1 MSDLDDDLLALAGAD
16 SGSEEN
22 DNVVKRAASEGGPRK
37 RLKTGSSDED
47 EDEGDDDNDEAFD
60 EDDAGEDENDEEVN
74 DSRTYDD
81 EDEEEEDELVNP
93 YPLEGKYKDEEDR
106 ERLLDMDE
114 IEREQTLFER
124 SQEMDRYNEKKYL
137 RQRLK
142 QAQGT
147 EKKTRTSSRQ
157 ATLGARS
164 SKMDKLSELRK
175 QRERKSRKAAAEDY
189 EDEEEEE
196 EDEEEELDDVEEE
209 AYGDDEVVW
218 GSGKSKFRPKSF
230 EKATAADINKI
241 KIGRSFLSK
250 YLYYR
255 NFAEVVSRAFGKINV
270 GMDRRTRRPMYRVVQ
285 IEEVVTY
292 PQKQYQVGE
301 TRTDMYLLVS
311 QNRQQT
317 KEFPFTVFSDGDIFP
332 EEFERYLQELSKT
345 NEDPPYVDDVNEKA
359 EEIHR
364 LMNSGLTNQDIDEMI
379 SRKQKM
385 KNGMRAYDAVYEK
398 SKAMDELRVA
408 KQEGNAERIR
418 ELSDRIKKMD
428 EILLKDNE
436 RASKSSLTSMSK
448 VNERNRKLNQTNVRK
463 AELKSM
469 KKVNESVE
477 GDAFSRLK
485 TNSRMFYKDLAK
497 EENQKALHDARA
509 NYDTMIA
516 EKNEKE
522 AKIATSTY
530 REMGVF
536 DKLIALIDLNIVPT
550 LQWWLSTS
558 LCISTQ

>member
-550 LQWWLSTS
+550 LQ
-558 LCISTQ
+558 

>member
-209 AYGDDEVVW
+209 AYRDDEVVW

-408 KQEGNAERIR
+408 KQEGNVERIR

-485 TNSRMFYKDLAK
+485 TNSRIFYKDLAK

-550 LQWWLSTS
+550 LQ
-558 LCISTQ
+558 

>member
-22 DNVVKRAASEGGPRK
+22 DNVAKRAGLDDGPRK
-37 RLKTGSSDED
+37 RLKTDSSED
-47 EDEGDDDNDEAFD
+47 EEEGAE
-60 EDDAGEDENDEEVN
+60 GEN
-74 DSRTYDD
+74 DD
-81 EDEEEEDELVNP
+81 EDEEADFEEEEAGDDDADVDDSKVYEEEEEEEELTNP

-124 SQEMDRYNEKKYL
+124 SQEMDRYNEKIYL

-157 ATLGARS
+157 AAQGGRS
-164 SKMDKLSELRK
+164 SKLDKLSELRK
-175 QRERKSRKAAAEDY
+175 QRERKSRKAADDY
-189 EDEEEEE
+189 ESEEEEE
-196 EDEEEELDDVEEE
+196 EEEEEIEDDEE
-209 AYGDDEVVW
+209 AYGEDEVVW
-218 GSGKSKFRPKSF
+218 GSGKSKYRPRSF
-230 EKATAADINKI
+230 EKASAAHINKI

-255 NFAEVVSRAFGKINV
+255 NFGESVSKAFGRINV

-285 IEEVVTY
+285 IEGVVTY
-292 PQKQYQVGE
+292 PQKQYLVGE

-317 KEFPFTVFSDGDIFP
+317 KEFPFTVFSDGDILQ
-332 EEFERYLQELSKT
+332 EEYDRYLQELGKT
-345 NEDPPYVDDVNEKA
+345 NEDPPYVDDVNDKA
-359 EEIHR
+359 EELHR
-364 LMNSGLTNQDIDEMI
+364 LMNSGLSNQDIDEMI
-379 SRKQKM
+379 SRKQRM

-408 KQEGNAERIR
+408 RQEGNVARVKELTERVR
-418 ELSDRIKKMD
+418 EMD
-428 EILLKDNE
+428 LILLKDNE

-448 VNERNRKLNQTNVRK
+448 VNERNRKLNQANVRK

-469 KKVNESVE
+469 KKGSEAVE

-485 TNSRMFYKDLAK
+485 TNAKVFYKELAN
-497 EENQKALHDARA
+497 EENQKALQDARA

-516 EKNEKE
+516 EKNEIE

-536 DKLIALIDLNIVPT
+536 DKLIAQVDVNIVP
-550 LQWWLSTS
+550 S
-558 LCISTQ
+558 L

>member
-157 ATLGARS
+157 ATSGARS

-255 NFAEVVSRAFGKINV
+255 NFAEVVSRSFGKINV

-408 KQEGNAERIR
+408 KQEGNVERIR

-536 DKLIALIDLNIVPT
+536 DKLIASIDLNIVPT
-550 LQWWLSTS
+550 LQ
-558 LCISTQ
+558 

>member
-408 KQEGNAERIR
+408 KQEGNVERIR

-485 TNSRMFYKDLAK
+485 SRMFYKDLAK

-550 LQWWLSTS
+550 LQ
-558 LCISTQ
+558 

>member
-209 AYGDDEVVW
+209 AYGEDEVVW

-550 LQWWLSTS
+550 LQ
-558 LCISTQ
+558 

>member
-1 MSDLDDDLLALAGAD
+1 MLADLDDDLLALAGAD

-209 AYGDDEVVW
+209 AYRDDEVVW

-408 KQEGNAERIR
+408 KQEGNVERIR

-550 LQWWLSTS
+550 LQ
-558 LCISTQ
+558 

>member
-209 AYGDDEVVW
+209 AYRDDEVVW

-408 KQEGNAERIR
+408 KQEGNVERIR

>member
-408 KQEGNAERIR
+408 KQEGNVERIR

-550 LQWWLSTS
+550 LQ
-558 LCISTQ
+558 

>member
-16 SGSEEN
+16 SGSDE
-22 DNVVKRAASEGGPRK
+22 DVNVAKRAGADEGSRK
-37 RLKTGSSDED
+37 RLKTGSSEDED
-47 EDEGDDDNDEAFD
+47 EDEEEGGDND
-60 EDDAGEDENDEEVN
+60 
-74 DSRTYDD
+74 DD
-81 EDEEEEDELVNP
+81 EDEEDFDEEAGGDDDGDADDSKIYDEEEEEEEELTNP

-114 IEREQTLFER
+114 IEREQTLFDR
-124 SQEMDRYNEKKYL
+124 SQEMDRYNEKIYL

-157 ATLGARS
+157 AAQGARS
-164 SKMDKLSELRK
+164 SKLDKLSELRK
-175 QRERKSRKAAAEDY
+175 QRERKSRKAAADDY
-189 EDEEEEE
+189 DDEEEEE
-196 EDEEEELDDVEEE
+196 EEEEEIEEDDEE
-209 AYGDDEVVW
+209 AYGDEEVVW
-218 GSGKSKFRPKSF
+218 GSGKSKFRPRSF
-230 EKATAADINKI
+230 EKASAAHINKI

-255 NFAEVVSRAFGKINV
+255 NFGEAVAKSFGKINV
-270 GMDRRTRRPMYRVVQ
+270 GVDRRTRRPMYRVVQ

-292 PQKQYQVGE
+292 PQKQYLVGE

-311 QNRQQT
+311 QNRQQQ

-332 EEFERYLQELSKT
+332 EEFQRYLQELGKT
-345 NEDPPYVDDVNEKA
+345 NEDPPYVDDVNDKA
-359 EEIHR
+359 EELHR

-379 SRKQKM
+379 SRKQRM

-398 SKAMDELRVA
+398 SKAMDEIRVA
-408 KQEGNAERIR
+408 KQEGNVEKVK
-418 ELSDRIKKMD
+418 ELSARVREMED
-428 EILLKDNE
+428 ILVRDNE

-469 KKVNESVE
+469 KKGSESIE

-485 TNSRMFYKDLAK
+485 TNARVFYKDIAN
-497 EENQKALHDARA
+497 EENQKALQDARA

-516 EKNEKE
+516 EKNEIE

-536 DKLIALIDLNIVPT
+536 DKMIAQVDVNIVPQ
-550 LQWWLSTS
+550 L
-558 LCISTQ
+558 

>member
-1 MSDLDDDLLALAGAD
+1 MDDDLLALAGAD

-209 AYGDDEVVW
+209 AYRDDEVVW

-408 KQEGNAERIR
+408 KQEGNVERIR

-550 LQWWLSTS
+550 LQ
-558 LCISTQ
+558 

>member
-209 AYGDDEVVW
+209 AYRDDEVVW

-408 KQEGNAERIR
+408 KQEGNVERIR

-550 LQWWLSTS
+550 LQ
-558 LCISTQ
+558 

>member
-255 NFAEVVSRAFGKINV
+255 NFAEVVSRSFGKINV

-408 KQEGNAERIR
+408 KQEGNVERIR

-550 LQWWLSTS
+550 LQ
-558 LCISTQ
+558 

>member
-408 KQEGNAERIR
+408 KQEGNVERIR

>member
-22 DNVVKRAASEGGPRK
+22 DNVAKRAGLDDGPRK
-37 RLKTGSSDED
+37 RLKTDSSGDEEEEAEGENDDDDEEADFEEEEAGDED
-47 EDEGDDDNDEAFD
+47 ADVDDSK
-60 EDDAGEDENDEEVN
+60 V
-74 DSRTYDD
+74 Y
-81 EDEEEEDELVNP
+81 EDEEEEEELTNP

-106 ERLLDMDE
+106 EHLLDMDE

-124 SQEMDRYNEKKYL
+124 SQEMDRYNEKIYL

-157 ATLGARS
+157 AAQGGRS
-164 SKMDKLSELRK
+164 SKLDKLSELRK
-175 QRERKSRKAAAEDY
+175 QRERKSLKAADDY
-189 EDEEEEE
+189 ESEEEEE
-196 EDEEEELDDVEEE
+196 EEEEEEIEDDEE
-209 AYGDDEVVW
+209 AYGEDEVVW
-218 GSGKSKFRPKSF
+218 GSGKSKYRPRSF
-230 EKATAADINKI
+230 EKASAAHINKI

-255 NFAEVVSRAFGKINV
+255 NFGEAVSKAFGKINV

-285 IEEVVTY
+285 IEGVVTY
-292 PQKQYQVGE
+292 PQKQYLVGE

-317 KEFPFTVFSDGDIFP
+317 KEFPFTVFSDGDILQ
-332 EEFERYLQELSKT
+332 EEYDRYLQELGKT
-345 NEDPPYVDDVNEKA
+345 NEDPPYVDDVNDKA
-359 EEIHR
+359 EELHR
-364 LMNSGLTNQDIDEMI
+364 LMNSGLSNQDIDEMI
-379 SRKQKM
+379 SRKQRM

-408 KQEGNAERIR
+408 RQEGNVSKVKELSERIR
-418 ELSDRIKKMD
+418 EMD
-428 EILLKDNE
+428 LILLKDNE

-448 VNERNRKLNQTNVRK
+448 VNERNRKLNQVNVRK

-469 KKVNESVE
+469 KKGSETVE

-485 TNSRMFYKDLAK
+485 TNARVFYKELAN
-497 EENQKALHDARA
+497 EENQKALQDARA

-516 EKNEKE
+516 EKNEIE

-536 DKLIALIDLNIVPT
+536 DKLIAQVDVNIVP
-550 LQWWLSTS
+550 S
-558 LCISTQ
+558 L

>member
-16 SGSEEN
+16 SGSDE
-22 DNVVKRAASEGGPRK
+22 DVNVAKRAGADEGSRK
-37 RLKTGSSDED
+37 RLKTGSSEDED
-47 EDEGDDDNDEAFD
+47 EDEEEGGDND
-60 EDDAGEDENDEEVN
+60 
-74 DSRTYDD
+74 DD
-81 EDEEEEDELVNP
+81 EDEEDFDEEAGGDDDGDADDSKIYDEEEEEEEELTNP

-114 IEREQTLFER
+114 IEREQTLFDR
-124 SQEMDRYNEKKYL
+124 SQEMDRYNEKIYL

-157 ATLGARS
+157 AAQGARS
-164 SKMDKLSELRK
+164 SKLDKLSELRK
-175 QRERKSRKAAAEDY
+175 QRERKSRKAAADDY
-189 EDEEEEE
+189 DDEEEEE
-196 EDEEEELDDVEEE
+196 EEEEEIEEDDEE
-209 AYGDDEVVW
+209 AYGDEEVVW
-218 GSGKSKFRPKSF
+218 GSGKSKFRPRSF
-230 EKATAADINKI
+230 EKASAAHINEI

-255 NFAEVVSRAFGKINV
+255 NFGEAVAKSFGKINV
-270 GMDRRTRRPMYRVVQ
+270 GVDRRTRRPMYRVVQ

-292 PQKQYQVGE
+292 PQKQYLVGE

-311 QNRQQT
+311 QNRQQQ

-332 EEFERYLQELSKT
+332 EEFERYLQELGKT
-345 NEDPPYVDDVNEKA
+345 NEDPPYVDDVNDKA
-359 EEIHR
+359 EELHR

-379 SRKQKM
+379 SRKQRM

-398 SKAMDELRVA
+398 SKAMDEIRVA
-408 KQEGNAERIR
+408 KQEGNVEKVK
-418 ELSDRIKKMD
+418 ELSARVREMED
-428 EILLKDNE
+428 ILVRDNE

-469 KKVNESVE
+469 KKGSESIE

-485 TNSRMFYKDLAK
+485 TNARVFYKDIAN
-497 EENQKALHDARA
+497 EENQKALQDARA

-516 EKNEKE
+516 EKNEIE

-536 DKLIALIDLNIVPT
+536 DKMIAQVDVNIVPQ
-550 LQWWLSTS
+550 L
-558 LCISTQ
+558 